1 VVASRNAPG
10 AQVEL
15 NLLELEVPMRSFI
28 SACIAA
34 SLIAVGAAVILDSVV
49 QESAATAFSTS
60 GVRLS
65 H

>member
-1 VVASRNAPG
+1 
-10 AQVEL
+10 
-15 NLLELEVPMRSFI
+15 MRSFI

-34 SLIAVGAAVILDSVV
+34 SVIAVAAAVILDTAV

-65 H
+65 N

>member
-1 VVASRNAPG
+1 
-10 AQVEL
+10 
-15 NLLELEVPMRSFI
+15 MRSFI

-34 SLIAVGAAVILDSVV
+34 AVIAVAAAAILDGTV

-65 H
+65 K

>member
-1 VVASRNAPG
+1 
-10 AQVEL
+10 
-15 NLLELEVPMRSFI
+15 MRSFL

-34 SLIAVGAAVILDSVV
+34 SVIAVAAAAILDVAV

-65 H
+65 K